1 MLRRAYGAFAA
12 RYLEVD
18 PRTAGIYRIILGTLL
33 CLDLIR
39 HWGEARFLYSIVG
52 ALPNDKHLF
61 RPSGGYLFS
70 LFHSVSTM
78 PEVHALFALGLV
90 CHFLFLVGYRTRLFA
105 LLGFIFVTSMDSR
118 VPLVENGGYVVVNLQ
133 CLYAIF
139 LPLGKR
145 FGVDAWRASWRA
157 TKETTLGE
165 LGDRTDPLGERLP
178 TRTLVAFTA
187 LINLGLVYF
196 FNVVNKTG
204 QIWREGNTV
213 HYVLHIDRM
222 VTGVGV
228 FAREHTPEWLMK
240 IADYSTLSVEAI
252 ICVSILSWKGRK
264 YTRPLAMVL
273 MTLLHGTFG
282 VMMRLGPFSWFMIAW
297 SWTLL
302 LPIHFEWLQRFYE
315 KRSRAVVVG
324 LDPRSAFAM
333 TVGRVVK
340 RLDGYERVAFEAAP
354 DGAPVAARLEG
365 SETWLTESRP
375 VLRAITQALPLGK
388 WLGALLGLLGGQ
400 AVFSFMMR
408 DPARVERFFGL
419 GLAAPAASGL
429 PAPLAL
435 RARRWLAIPRE
446 VLVAYLAVTATMQ
459 VWMENKAIP
468 KSIPPPVKEGTEL
481 QPDEKRG
488 LAVMKKYLGDRV
500 IPLKP
505 ETAPAF
511 LQMTITYPRIFQ
523 GWGMFA
529 PNPIQDDGII
539 AVDAYTI
546 DGRHVDPFTGQA
558 PDLDLT
564 DARGAGLSQ
573 LRQDYGNRI
582 RLDRNAYY
590 REGLKEYLQHW
601 HVETGRPADELV
613 AFDVYWVRD
622 RCPKPGSD
630 TPYDNDPV
638 PLLSWRKAGFK
649 APEGFPTIPVVP
661 RSRSAEKWDDE
672 KEKAPPGRK
681 VERVR

>member
-12 RYLEVD
+12 RYLQVD

-70 LFHSVSTM
+70 FFHSVSTM
-78 PEVHALFALGLV
+78 PEVHALFALGLL
-90 CHFLFLVGYRTRLFA
+90 CHFLFLIGYRTRLFA

-118 VPLVENGGYVVVNLQ
+118 IPLVENGGYVVVNLQ

-157 TKETTLGE
+157 AKETTLDE
-165 LGDRTDPLGERLP
+165 LADRSDPLGERLP

-187 LINLGLVYF
+187 LANLGIVYF

-240 IADYSTLSVEAI
+240 VADYSTLGVEAM
-252 ICVSILSWKGRK
+252 ICVCILSWKGRK
-264 YTRPLAMVL
+264 YARPLAMVL

-315 KRSRAVVVG
+315 RRTQPVRVG
-324 LDPRSAFAM
+324 IAPQSALAM

-340 RLDGYERVAFEAAP
+340 RLDGYGRVSFEPAP
-354 DGAPVAARLEG
+354 EGATVAARVGE
-365 SETWLTESRP
+365 SDAWVTEP
-375 VLRAITQALPLGK
+375 AGVLRAIGQALPLGK
-388 WLGALLGLLGGQ
+388 WLGFVPRRLGGE
-400 AVFSFMMR
+400 AAFAAMMR
-408 DPARVERFFGL
+408 NPSGVERFFAL
-419 GLAAPAASGL
+419 DLAPAAGSGL
-429 PAPLAL
+429 PAPLWT
-435 RARRWLAIPRE
+435 RVRRWLAYPRE
-446 VLVAYLAVTATMQ
+446 ALVAYLALTAIMQ

-468 KSIPPPVKEGTEL
+468 KSIPPPVKEGTVL
-481 QPDEKRG
+481 QADEKRG

-500 IPLKP
+500 ITLKP
-505 ETAPAF
+505 DVAPTF
-511 LQMTITYPRIFQ
+511 QQITINYPRIFQ

-529 PNPIQDDGII
+529 PNPIQDDGIL
-539 AVDAYTI
+539 AVDAFTI
-546 DGRHVDPFTGQA
+546 DGRHLDPFTGDA
-558 PDLDLT
+558 PDLNLN

-590 REGLKEYLQHW
+590 REGLKEYLMHW
-601 HVETGRPADELV
+601 HLETENPADELV

-622 RCPKPGSD
+622 RCPKLGSD
-630 TPYDNDPV
+630 QPYDNDPV
-638 PLLSWRKAGFK
+638 PLISWRKNGFK
-649 APEGFPTIPVVP
+649 APPGFPEIPPVP
-661 RSRSAEKWDDE
+661 RARSAEKWDD
-672 KEKAPPGRK
+672 EKAPPGRK
-681 VERVR
+681 VERIK